1 MNSKENCWNCKSIV
15 KSKGFF
21 CDHCGVIQKP
31 FYLDEFEIFGLK
43 KEFLIDLN
51 VLEDKY
57 LELQSK
63 LHPDKFVNSSQNEKD
78 FSNEHSSR
86 INESYKL
93 LKNNVSRANIILKSN
108 GYDLEKES
116 KTFGNE
122 KMLENIMDLQS
133 KCMLAENEISKK
145 KIRNEIKEV
154 IDETINELNLLFK
167 KKSWKEAYSLNIKLS
182 YLEKM
187 KNNIS

>member
-1 MNSKENCWNCKSIV
+1 MIYHIY
-15 KSKGFF
+15 F
-21 CDHCGVIQKP
+21 H
-31 FYLDEFEIFGLK
+31 
-43 KEFLIDLN
+43 EFLIDLN

-116 KTFGNE
+116 KTFGDE
-122 KMLENIMDLQS
+122 KMLEDIMDLQS

-167 KKSWKEAYSLNIKLS
+167 KKSWKEAYNLNVKLS

>member
-116 KTFGNE
+116 KTFGDE
-122 KMLENIMDLQS
+122 KMLEDIMDLQS

-145 KIRNEIKEV
+145 KIGNEIKEV

-167 KKSWKEAYSLNIKLS
+167 KKSWKEAYNLNVKLS

>member
-31 FYLDEFEIFGLK
+31 SYLDEFEIFGLK

-116 KTFGNE
+116 KTFGDE
-122 KMLENIMDLQS
+122 KMLEDIMDLQS

-145 KIRNEIKEV
+145 KIGNEIKEV

-167 KKSWKEAYSLNIKLS
+167 KKSWKEAYNLNVKLS